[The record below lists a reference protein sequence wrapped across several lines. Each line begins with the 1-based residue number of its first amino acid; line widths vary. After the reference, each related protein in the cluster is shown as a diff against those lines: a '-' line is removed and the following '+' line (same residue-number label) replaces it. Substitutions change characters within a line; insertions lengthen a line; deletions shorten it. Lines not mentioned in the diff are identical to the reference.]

1 METFVGE
8 LFRGLN
14 FQKIKFLWMVVPQ
27 NFEPNKDIFVE
38 NFYTCAM
45 AMQSSHAVPE
55 GRGYHVYEDIW
66 GVAVGENINLW

>member
-1 METFVGE
+1 
-8 LFRGLN
+8 
-14 FQKIKFLWMVVPQ
+14 MVAPQ
-27 NFEPNKDIFVE
+27 NFEPNKDFVVE